1 MPVRH
6 TKFTNYSGCTASCE
20 NCGWHVTG
28 GQNHCTAQAKRHV
41 TEHLTHRV
49 QTLRHQSKFTAS
61 YPDWSYQS

>member
-6 TKFTNYSGCTASCE
+6 TKFTNYGWCTASCE

-49 QTLRHQSKFTAS
+49 QTLRHQS
-61 YPDWSYQS
+61 